1 VRAYVGRRVG
11 ASLVVLFI
19 ASVVIFGGV
28 HALPGSPELALAGEE
43 RDQRALQEIREKYGL
58 DQPIVVQ
65 YARWLG
71 LAVRGDLGESARTGL
86 DVTSIIGSALP
97 VTLELALLSVLVALL
112 VGIPAGIA
120 AARWRGKLPDYLS
133 SGVAL
138 FGLSVPNFWL
148 GLMLILVF
156 SVYFNLLPASGFTPF
171 FDNPIENLQK
181 MVLPAITLGSGLA
194 AVIMRQMRSA
204 MLESLGSDYVRTARA
219 KGLSE
224 RSVVGVH
231 ALRNSLITVVTIA
244 GLQLGVVISGAV
256 VTERIFVIPGFGKLI
271 VDAVFQRDLPV
282 IQAVVMFTT
291 LGYVV
296 VNFAVD
302 ILYSVLNP
310 RIRITGEQAA

>member
-1 VRAYVGRRVG
+1 VRAYVGRRLG
-11 ASLVVLFI
+11 ASVVVLFI

-58 DQPIVVQ
+58 DRPIVVQ

-86 DVTSIIGSALP
+86 DVTSIIASALP

-120 AARWRGKLPDYLS
+120 AARWRGKVPDYLG

-138 FGLSVPNFWL
+138 FGLSVPSFWL

-156 SVYFNLLPASGFTPF
+156 SVYFNLLPAS
-171 FDNPIENLQK
+171 
-181 MVLPAITLGSGLA
+181 AITLGSGLA
-194 AVIMRQMRSA
+194 AVVMRQTRSA

-244 GLQLGVVISGAV
+244 GLQLGAVISGAV
-256 VTERIFVIPGFGKLI
+256 VTERIFVIPGFGKLL

-282 IQAVVMFTT
+282 ILAVVMFTT

>member
-1 VRAYVGRRVG
+1 VRAYVGRRLG
-11 ASLVVLFI
+11 ASAVVLFI
-19 ASVVIFGGV
+19 ASIVIFGGV

-43 RDQRALQEIREKYGL
+43 RDQRSLQEIREKYGL

-86 DVTSIIGSALP
+86 DVTSIVASALP
-97 VTLELALLSVLVALL
+97 VTLELALLSVVVALL
-112 VGIPAGIA
+112 LGIPAGIV
-120 AARWRGKLPDYLS
+120 AARWRGKLPDYVG

-148 GLMLILVF
+148 GLMLILGF
-156 SVYFNLLPASGFTPF
+156 SVYFNVLPASGFTPF
-171 FDNPIENLQK
+171 FENPLENLQK

-194 AVIMRQMRSA
+194 AVVMRQMRSA

-224 RSVVGVH
+224 RSVIGVH

-282 IQAVVMFTT
+282 IQAVVIVTT

-296 VNFAVD
+296 INFAVD

-310 RIRITGEQAA
+310 RIRITGEPAA